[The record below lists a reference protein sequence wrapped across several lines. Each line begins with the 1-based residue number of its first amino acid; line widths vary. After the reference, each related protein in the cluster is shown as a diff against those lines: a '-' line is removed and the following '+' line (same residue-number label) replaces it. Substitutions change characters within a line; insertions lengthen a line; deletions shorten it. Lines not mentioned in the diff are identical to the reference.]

1 MRIVLVTGGFDPL
14 HSGHIEYFKA
24 AKDLGDHLVVG
35 VNSDEWLARKK
46 GKSFLSLTDRVNIIK
61 HLDMVD
67 EVLVFNDN
75 DDTANDAIRMIKK
88 TKGSKSKI
96 IFANGGDRVLNNIP
110 EYKEFMADNDIMFKD
125 NVGGIKTKSSSIILN
140 RWKQDKVYRNWGFW
154 SVLET
159 LQGVKVKKLVIRPGQ
174 SLSNQ
179 KHMLRAEHWYVL
191 QGQVHIDVNDNTFI
205 LEKNQT
211 MTINRNTW
219 HRAYN
224 NSSAPCSILE
234 VQYGTE
240 CNESDIE
247 RKDVNPL

>member
-46 GKSFLSLTDRVNIIK
+46 GKPFLPLTERVDIIK

-96 IFANGGDRVLNNIP
+96 IFANGGDRVLDNIP
-110 EYKEFMADNDIMFKD
+110 EYMEFIADSDVMFKV
-125 NVGGIKTKSSSIILN
+125 NVGGIKTNSSSKILN
-140 RWKQDKVYRNWGFW
+140 KWKQDRVYRNWGFW

-159 LQGVKVKKLVIRPGQ
+159 LQGIKVKKLVIQPGQ
-174 SLSNQ
+174 SLSDQ
-179 KHMLRAEHWYVL
+179 RHKFRSEHWYIL
-191 QGQVHIDVNDNTFI
+191 EGQLHIDVNDKTFI
-205 LEKNQT
+205 LEQNQT

-224 NSSAPCSILE
+224 NSDKPCHVLE
-234 VQYGTE
+234 VQSGPE

-247 RKDVNPL
+247 RRDAKPL